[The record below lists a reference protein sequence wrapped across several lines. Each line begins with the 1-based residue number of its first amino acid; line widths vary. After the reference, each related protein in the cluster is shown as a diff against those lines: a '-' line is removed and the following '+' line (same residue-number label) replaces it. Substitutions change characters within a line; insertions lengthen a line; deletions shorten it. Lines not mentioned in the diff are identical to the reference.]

1 MISEVFSWLGL
12 NQIVRIPA
20 LMPPWIS
27 EVRLSPHDYG
37 CFLME
42 IRDSGEAAVKVFP
55 ARFIVSQFFGDK
67 NILKVTGNSG
77 TF

>member
-1 MISEVFSWLGL
+1 MQNI
-12 NQIVRIPA
+12 IPDERYSVA
-20 LMPPWIS
+20 DEAILD
-27 EVRLSPHDYG
+27 DYC

-67 NILKVTGNSG
+67 NTLKVTGNSG
-77 TF
+77 TFKPSLLDT